1 MDREKMLELAN
12 DIEREMHAVMHASKR
27 MRGGVAAELKPSEH
41 HTFMMLFSMNGGQ
54 RVMPSVMARAM
65 GISLPAITHQI
76 KALEKHGYVVREAS
90 ATDRRRVYVSITE
103 KGYLLM
109 ERMKQDR
116 MKLLLDFIE
125 FLGEEDSQKLLEIIS
140 RIREY
145 VRIMKETRN
154 NEQKGQKK

>member
-1 MDREKMLELAN
+1 
-12 DIEREMHAVMHASKR
+12 
-27 MRGGVAAELKPSEH
+27 
-41 HTFMMLFSMNGGQ
+41 
-54 RVMPSVMARAM
+54 MPSVMARAM
-65 GISLPAITHQI
+65 GISLPAITHQL

-116 MKLLLDFIE
+116 MKLLLGFIE

-145 VRIMKETRN
+145 VRTMKEARN